1 MSAITLEYDNYVAMS
16 PKDRKDLSKTLS
28 KIEPYRTLILDFDK
42 RIEEALVAESAFA
55 DTTEFEIMGEK
66 LTLGGVV
73 NKALLGGAISY
84 EEYTNKDKKNGEHI
98 GAAVLVAAQAKDA
111 YDILRR
117 YQAAKETRGE
127 KFSLQ
132 KTDLIHIIEAE
143 MRAAL

>member
-1 MSAITLEYDNYVAMS
+1 MSAITLEYDTYAVMS

-28 KIEPYRTLILDFDK
+28 KVEPHRVLLLDFDK

-66 LTLGGVV
+66 LTLGGVAI
-73 NKALLGGAISY
+73 KAILGSGISY
-84 EEYTNKDKKNGEHI
+84 EDYSNKDKKNGEHI
-98 GAAVLVAAQAKDA
+98 GPDVLVASQSSDA
-111 YDILRR
+111 WNILRR

-132 KTDLIHIIEAE
+132 KADLIHIIEAE